1 MRIDGAEVETC
12 DFESLSMM
20 EKKSKGEDGGGGGK
34 RTQIMRDRGAGVA
47 SGPFGRRPRRRPH
60 HRDRLR
66 RCVACA

>member
-1 MRIDGAEVETC
+1 MAESEIY
-12 DFESLSMM
+12 DFKSPSIM
-20 EKKSKGEDGGGGGK
+20 EKESKGEDGGGGGK
-34 RTQIMRDRGAGVA
+34 RTQFMRDGGAGVA